1 MIRRTLAADL
11 RSRRV
16 IITMSAPLPTDTGTL
31 RELIAAENAS
41 HQARRAEVV
50 AGLVKVIAG
59 LTPKNGDGPLHYD
72 GTLLSW

>member
-11 RSRRV
+11 QSRHV

-31 RELIAAENAS
+31 RELSGAENAS

-59 LTPKNGDGPLHYD
+59 LTPKNGDRPLHYD
-72 GTLLSW
+72 GTPLPW